1 MKLLALLAAHAARVA
16 AQRRIETDV
25 CSVGGSRYAP
35 RGRHSISMLRLLRRL
50 QLLRLRL
57 LRRLQR
63 LLDGLLS
70 EPRPSMLV
78 E

>member
-1 MKLLALLAAHAARVA
+1 
-16 AQRRIETDV
+16 
-25 CSVGGSRYAP
+25 
-35 RGRHSISMLRLLRRL
+35 MLRLLRRL